1 MIKVI
6 IVDNEELALEFIK
19 RKLNEFEEIEVV
31 ATYTDSKDL
40 IEKLQLLEFDVAF
53 LDIEM
58 GEVSG
63 IDLAEQLINFNRDI
77 QIVFVTAYQ
86 DYAIQAFELN
96 SVDYLLKPV
105 IKGRLVKTIKR
116 LENKKIHQNLKPREK
131 VKRED
136 VFSIDSLGNLSVT
149 FLGSIIKWKTAK
161 VKELFAYLLTHQ
173 GSYVDRDI
181 LLNQLWPGFDYKKAK
196 VYLHTS
202 MSYLRQLLK
211 EYGYPKAITFQD
223 NKYKLTLDKFTWDI
237 QLLDSIETINPITS
251 PSHVEKIKNLQK
263 AYKGDYLQNEG
274 YLWVNDRA
282 KMIRKKYMRI
292 LELLCN
298 YYHDHNKQHDCIET
312 LEQLITYN
320 PYSETYIR
328 QLMTIHIELGNR
340 IEAINI
346 YQDFKKR
353 LDKELGILPDKLTLS
368 LYSSVLS

>member
-1 MIKVI
+1 MIKAI
-6 IVDNEELALEFIK
+6 IVDNEELALEFMK
-19 RKLNEFEEIEVV
+19 RKLNEFDEIEVV
-31 ATYTDSKDL
+31 ASYTDSKDL

-63 IDLAEQLINFNRDI
+63 IDIAEQLINLNRDI

-86 DYAIQAFELN
+86 DYAIQAFEMN

-116 LENKKIHQNLKPREK
+116 LENKKIQQNPSPREK
-131 VKRED
+131 IKRED
-136 VFSIDSLGNLSVT
+136 ILSINSLGDLSVT

-173 GSYVDRDI
+173 GSYIDRDI
-181 LLNQLWPGFDYKKAK
+181 LLNQLWPGLDYRKAK

-211 EYGYPKAITFQD
+211 EYGYSEAVTFQD

-237 QLLDSIETINPITS
+237 QLFDYIEIINPITL
-251 PSHVEKIKNLQK
+251 PSQVEKIKNLQK

-292 LELLCN
+292 LELLCD
-298 YYHDHNKQHDCIET
+298 YYYNDNKQHDCVET
-312 LEQLITYN
+312 LEQLIKYN

-340 IEAINI
+340 IEAINV

-353 LDKELGILPDKLTLS
+353 LDEELGILPDKLTLS

>member
-1 MIKVI
+1 MIKAI
-6 IVDNEELALEFIK
+6 IVDNEELALEFMK
-19 RKLNEFEEIEVV
+19 RKLNEFDEIEVV
-31 ATYTDSKDL
+31 ASYTDSKDL

-63 IDLAEQLINFNRDI
+63 IDIAEQLINLNRDI

-86 DYAIQAFELN
+86 DYAIQAFEMN

-116 LENKKIHQNLKPREK
+116 LENKKIQQNPSPREK
-131 VKRED
+131 IKRED
-136 VFSIDSLGNLSVT
+136 ILSINSLGDLSVT

-173 GSYVDRDI
+173 GSYIDRDI
-181 LLNQLWPGFDYKKAK
+181 LLNQLWPGLDYRKAK

-211 EYGYPKAITFQD
+211 EYGYSEAVTFQD
-223 NKYKLTLDKFTWDI
+223 NKYKLTLDKFIWDI
-237 QLLDSIETINPITS
+237 QLFDYIEIINPITL
-251 PSHVEKIKNLQK
+251 PSQVEKIKNLQK

-292 LELLCN
+292 LELLCD
-298 YYHDHNKQHDCIET
+298 YYYKHNKQHDCVET
-312 LEQLITYN
+312 LEQLIKYN

-340 IEAINI
+340 IEAINV

-353 LDKELGILPDKLTLS
+353 LDEELGILPDKLTLS

>member
-1 MIKVI
+1 MIKAI
-6 IVDNEELALEFIK
+6 IVDNEELALEFMK
-19 RKLNEFEEIEVV
+19 RKLNEFDEIEVV
-31 ATYTDSKDL
+31 ASYTDSRDL

-63 IDLAEQLINFNRDI
+63 IDIAEQLINLNRDI

-86 DYAIQAFELN
+86 DYAIQAFEMN

-116 LENKKIHQNLKPREK
+116 LENKKIQQSPSPREK
-131 VKRED
+131 IKRED
-136 VFSIDSLGNLSVT
+136 ILSINSLGDLSVT

-173 GSYVDRDI
+173 DSYIDRDI
-181 LLNQLWPGFDYKKAK
+181 LLNQLWPGLDYKKAK

-211 EYGYPKAITFQD
+211 EYGYSEAVTFQD

-237 QLLDSIETINPITS
+237 QLFDYIETINPITL
-251 PSHVEKIKNLQK
+251 PSQVEKIKNLQK

-292 LELLCN
+292 LELLCD
-298 YYHDHNKQHDCIET
+298 YYHKHNKQHDYVET
-312 LEQLITYN
+312 LEQLIKYN

-346 YQDFKKR
+346 YQDFKER
-353 LDKELGILPDKLTLS
+353 LDEELGILPDKLTLS

>member
-1 MIKVI
+1 MIKAI
-6 IVDNEELALEFIK
+6 IVDNEELALEFMK
-19 RKLNEFEEIEVV
+19 RKLNEFDEIEVV
-31 ATYTDSKDL
+31 ASYTDSKDL

-63 IDLAEQLINFNRDI
+63 IDIAEQLTNLNRDI

-86 DYAIQAFELN
+86 DYAIQAFEMN

-116 LENKKIHQNLKPREK
+116 LENKKIQQNPSPREK
-131 VKRED
+131 IKRED
-136 VFSIDSLGNLSVT
+136 ILSINSLGDLSVT

-173 GSYVDRDI
+173 GSYIDRDI
-181 LLNQLWPGFDYKKAK
+181 LLNQLWPGLDYRKAK

-211 EYGYPKAITFQD
+211 EYGYSEAVTFQD

-237 QLLDSIETINPITS
+237 QLFDYIEIINPITL
-251 PSHVEKIKNLQK
+251 PSQVEKIKNLQK

-292 LELLCN
+292 LELLCD
-298 YYHDHNKQHDCIET
+298 YYYNHNQQHDCVET
-312 LEQLITYN
+312 LEQLIKYN

-340 IEAINI
+340 IEAINV

-353 LDKELGILPDKLTLS
+353 LDEELGILPDKLTLS